1 MSRKK
6 EFQYDQVLNKAMW
19 TFWTNGYHATSMKN
33 LVESMGINRFTIY
46 ANFENKRNLF
56 LLVLDRYQQEI
67 MAPINNILLESQEG
81 IESIYIYFNSFVQLH
96 VQGKFPNGCLMVNT
110 ICELGTHDPEIRQL
124 GEQYLSRLNQAF
136 SLALTRAR
144 NRDEIR
150 PDIDLQ
156 STAQFLTGC
165 MEALGIL
172 VKIQNQA
179 ELSAYVEASLTPL
192 TSK

>member
-1 MSRKK
+1 MSRKR

-19 TFWTNGYHATSMKN
+19 TFWTNGYHATSMQN

-46 ANFENKRNLF
+46 ANFDNKRNLF
-56 LLVLDRYQQEI
+56 LLVLNRYQQEI
-67 MAPINNILLESQEG
+67 IAPINNILLESGEG
-81 IESIYIYFNSFVQLH
+81 IESINVYFNSFIQLH

-110 ICELGTHDPEIRQL
+110 ICELGNQDSEIRQL
-124 GEQYLSRLNQAF
+124 GEHYLSRLNRAF
-136 SLALTRAR
+136 SLALVRAR

-150 PDIDLQ
+150 SDIDLQ

-165 MEALGIL
+165 MEALGVL
-172 VKIQNQA
+172 VKIQNEA

-192 TSK
+192 INI

>member
-33 LVESMGINRFTIY
+33 LVEGMGINRFTIY

-96 VQGKFPNGCLMVNT
+96 IQGKFPNGCLMVNT
-110 ICELGTHDPEIRQL
+110 ICELGIHDPEIRQL

-192 TSK
+192 ISK

>member
-1 MSRKK
+1 
-6 EFQYDQVLNKAMW
+6 MW
-19 TFWTNGYHATSMKN
+19 TFWTNGYHATSMQN

-56 LLVLDRYQQEI
+56 LLVLEKYQQEI
-67 MAPINNILLESQEG
+67 MTPINNILLESAEG
-81 IESIYIYFNSFVQLH
+81 IESINIYFNSFIQLNKR
-96 VQGKFPNGCLMVNT
+96 GKFPNGCLMVNT

-124 GEQYLSRLNQAF
+124 GEQYLSRLNRAF
-136 SLALTRAR
+136 SLALMRAR

-150 PDIDLQ
+150 SDIDLP

-165 MEALGIL
+165 MEALGVL
-172 VKIQNQA
+172 VKIQNEA

-192 TSK
+192 INI

>member
-19 TFWTNGYHATSMKN
+19 IFWTHGYHATSMQN

-56 LLVLDRYQQEI
+56 LLVLGRYQQEI
-67 MAPINNILLESQEG
+67 MVPLNNILMESGEG
-81 IESIYIYFNSFVQLH
+81 IESINIYFSSFIQLNK
-96 VQGKFPNGCLMVNT
+96 QGKFPNGCLMVNT
-110 ICELGTHDPEIRQL
+110 ICELGTHDLEIRQL
-124 GEQYLSRLNQAF
+124 AEQYLSRLNQAF
-136 SLALTRAR
+136 TLALVRAR
-144 NRDEIR
+144 NGDEIKS
-150 PDIDLQ
+150 DLDLQ

-165 MEALGIL
+165 MEALGVL

-192 TSK
+192 VSK